1 MKALIIASGTIS
13 DYNLLKSLV
22 QENNFILCADGGLNH
37 LIKINTI
44 PNLVIGDLDSISK
57 DALDYIKANN
67 IHIERF
73 PVMKDETDTHLALNY
88 LIQNKYSEITI
99 VGGIG
104 SRIDHTLGNIYLLK
118 SLLDKKIKGTIINEN
133 NIIHLVDKS
142 IKIIKKLGYY
152 TSIIPITSDGINIS
166 ISGFLYPLVNDHI
179 DFGSTRGISNEINCD
194 AGIITINKG
203 EALIIE
209 SRDL

>member
-37 LIKINTI
+37 LMKINTI
-44 PNLVIGDLDSISK
+44 PNLVLGDLDSISK
-57 DALDYIKANN
+57 DALDYIKANSIN
-67 IHIERF
+67 IERF
-73 PVMKDETDTHLALNY
+73 PVMKDETDTHLAVNY

-118 SLLDKKIKGTIINEN
+118 SLQHKNIKGTIINEN

-142 IKIIKKLGYY
+142 IKIIKKPGYY
-152 TSIIPITSDGINIS
+152 TSIIPITSDGIDIS

-194 AGIITINKG
+194 VGIITINKG